1 MTSCANRYQVKREK
15 EYSNLCRCGFDALV
29 SSVTLGRL

>member
-1 MTSCANRYQVKREK
+1 MTSCPNRDQEKREK
-15 EYSNLCRCGFDALV
+15 EYSNLCRCGFDALI